1 MKRIEF
7 VAPVESMRGNLSGNQ
22 ILEYAENNNP
32 AFDAPAGVQYARNY
46 QPRFIGAKRSATGKK
61 YFQIKTKSATKI
73 NAGSKLKMAL
83 LGGTGAVRA
92 AILSDATKRAVVEAV
107 YAAAK
112 EQGRTSAKTLQ
123 KYVYDVVYEGLQSK
137 SVMIQ
142 FFATGVPTLTIQNPW
157 VYTNQQGGVSIT
169 IKEYIL
175 VKFWP
180 QLATDPIV
188 FTVDGLKGV
197 AHGAETFKGIETRGY
212 NVLGFVVTEDNNVKI
227 GDQFICF
234 KQTGVDYGALAVR
247 DIRENGAPDVATLD
261 YYLNENSLAPWSD

>member
-7 VAPVESMRGNLSGNQ
+7 IAPVESMRGNLSGNQ
-22 ILEYAENNNP
+22 VLEYAENNNP
-32 AFDAPAGVQYARNY
+32 AFEAPAGVQYARNY

-92 AILSDATKRAVVEAV
+92 AILSDGTKRSTVEAV

-112 EQGRTSAKTLQ
+112 TQGKTSAKTLM
-123 KYVYDVVYEGLQSK
+123 KYVYDVVYEALQSK
-137 SVMIQ
+137 SIMIQ

-157 VYTNQQGGVSIT
+157 VYTNQQGGVPISIKNT
-169 IKEYIL
+169 IL

-180 QLATDPIV
+180 QLAANPIV
-188 FTVDGLKGV
+188 YTIDGLKGV
-197 AHGAETFKGIETRGY
+197 AHTGNTWGNVISSRY
-212 NVLGFVVTEDNNVKI
+212 NVLGLSQAE
-227 GDQFICF
+227 GAQFIMLDDRYVRHEEEYVEAGS
-234 KQTGVDYGALAVR
+234 TIDAAL
-247 DIRENGAPDVATLD
+247 E
-261 YYLNENSLAPWSD
+261 YYTTEVEPEP

>member
-7 VAPVESMRGNLSGNQ
+7 IAPVESMRGNLSGNQ
-22 ILEYAENNNP
+22 VLEYAENNNP
-32 AFDAPAGVQYARNY
+32 AFEAPAGVQYARNY

-92 AILSDATKRAVVEAV
+92 AILTDATKRSMVEAV

-112 EQGRTSAKTLQ
+112 TQGKTSAKTLM
-123 KYVYDVVYEGLQSK
+123 KYVYDVVYEALQSK
-137 SVMIQ
+137 SIMIQ

-157 VYTNQQGGVSIT
+157 VYTNQQGGVPISIKNT
-169 IKEYIL
+169 IL

-180 QLATDPIV
+180 QLAANPIV
-188 FTVDGLKGV
+188 YTIDGLKGV
-197 AHGAETFKGIETRGY
+197 AHTGNTWGNVISSRY
-212 NVLGFVVTEDNNVKI
+212 NVLGLSQAE
-227 GDQFICF
+227 GAQFIMLDDRYVRHEEEYVEAGS
-234 KQTGVDYGALAVR
+234 TIDAAL
-247 DIRENGAPDVATLD
+247 E
-261 YYLNENSLAPWSD
+261 YYTTEVEPEP

>member
-22 ILEYAENNNP
+22 VLEYAENNNP
-32 AFDAPAGVQYARNY
+32 AFDAPTGVQYARNY

-61 YFQIKTKSATKI
+61 YFQIKTKSATRI

-92 AILSDATKRAVVEAV
+92 AILTDATKRATVEAV

-112 EQGRTSAKTLQ
+112 AQGKTSAKTVE
-123 KYVYDVVYEGLQSK
+123 KYAYDVIYEALLSK
-137 SVMIQ
+137 SIMIQ

-157 VYTNQQGGVSIT
+157 VYTNQQGGVPIT
-169 IKEYIL
+169 IKNYIL

-180 QLATDPIV
+180 QLATNPIE
-188 FTVDGLKGV
+188 FSVDGLKGV
-197 AHGAETFKGIETRGY
+197 THDGFDWSDLENARY
-212 NVLGFVVTEDNNVKI
+212 NVLGVVISDNHVTINNMYVKVLDPGDVESRYAVADDPIDDKTSGTIYTLTE
-227 GDQFICF
+227 
-234 KQTGVDYGALAVR
+234 Y
-247 DIRENGAPDVATLD
+247 APA
-261 YYLNENSLAPWSD
+261 

>member
-7 VAPVESMRGNLSGNQ
+7 IAPVDSMRGNLSGNQ
-22 ILEYAENNNP
+22 VLEYAENNNP
-32 AFDAPAGVQYARNY
+32 AFEAPVGVQYARNY

-92 AILSDATKRAVVEAV
+92 AILTDATKRSLVEAV

-112 EQGRTSAKTLQ
+112 EQGRTSAKTLE
-123 KYVYDVVYEGLQSK
+123 KYVYDVVYEALQLK

-157 VYTNQQGGVSIT
+157 VYTTQQGGVSIT
-169 IKEYIL
+169 IKNTIL

-180 QLATDPIV
+180 QLAANPIV
-188 FTVDGLKGV
+188 FTIDGLKGV
-197 AHGAETFKGIETRGY
+197 AHTGNTWGNVISSSY
-212 NVLGFVVTEDNNVKI
+212 NVLGLSQAE
-227 GDQFICF
+227 GAQFIMLDDRY
-234 KQTGVDYGALAVR
+234 VRNEEDYVEAGSTIDAAL
-247 DIRENGAPDVATLD
+247 E
-261 YYLNENSLAPWSD
+261 YYTTEVEPEP